1 MIDGR
6 IVKNFSL
13 TEMMNNQADDDV
25 KLVITPE
32 LVEHAFMMQEL
43 REWAVLTYSKSFKQ
57 GLRVSSWYRTK
68 KFNARKD
75 VGGHANSCHLQGQAT
90 DINNIPEHLYYDF
103 VTAWQVIC
111 SIHKKIGGVEIYKWG
126 MHFDSDSGRYGNK
139 AFRLRDNR

>member
-13 TEMMNNQADDDV
+13 TEMKNNQADDDV

-43 REWAVLTYSKSFKQ
+43 REWAVSTYPTKFKK
-57 GLRVSSWYRTK
+57 GLHVSSWYRTK

-75 VGGHANSCHLQGQAT
+75 VGGHVNSCHLQGQAT
-90 DINNIPEHLYYDF
+90 DIDNIPENLYNEF
-103 VTAWQVIC
+103 VIAWQVIC
-111 SIHKKIGGVEIYKWG
+111 SIHKKIGGVEMYKWG
-126 MHFDSDSGRYGNK
+126 MHFDSDSGRYGTK
-139 AFRLRDNR
+139 TFRVRDNR

>member
-13 TEMMNNQADDDV
+13 TEMKNNQADDDV

-43 REWAVLTYSKSFKQ
+43 REWAVSTHPTRFKK
-57 GLRVSSWYRTK
+57 GLHVSSWYRTK

-75 VGGHANSCHLQGQAT
+75 VCGHVNSCHLQGQAT
-90 DINNIPEHLYYDF
+90 DIDNIPENLYNEF
-103 VTAWQVIC
+103 VIAWKVIC
-111 SIHKKIGGVEIYKWG
+111 SIHKKIGGVEMYKWG
-126 MHFDSDSGRYGNK
+126 MHFDSDSGRYGTK
-139 AFRLRDNR
+139 TFRVRDNR

>member
-13 TEMMNNQADDDV
+13 TEMKNNEADEDV

-43 REWAVLTYSKSFKQ
+43 RDWAVSTYSKSFKQ
-57 GLRVSSWYRTK
+57 GLHVSSWYRTK
-68 KFNARKD
+68 KFNASVK
-75 VGGHANSCHLQGQAT
+75 GHSRSCHLQGQAT
-90 DINNIPEHLYYDF
+90 DINNIPESLFYDF

-126 MHFDSDSGRYGNK
+126 MHFDSDSGRYGTK
-139 AFRLRDNR
+139 TFRLNDNRK